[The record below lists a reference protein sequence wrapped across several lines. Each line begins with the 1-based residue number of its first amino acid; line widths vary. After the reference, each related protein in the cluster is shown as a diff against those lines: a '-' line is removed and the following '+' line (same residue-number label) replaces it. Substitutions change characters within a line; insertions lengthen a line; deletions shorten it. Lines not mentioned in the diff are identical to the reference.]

1 METAEELV
9 DRLLLHRR
17 HGVEGLGCDIDDP
30 GRMGIV
36 ETAGTEIFCG
46 DRVFQESDLVI
57 GTHHGEKVEEKV
69 IAEVDSHHA
78 CGVRARPGN
87 R

>member
-1 METAEELV
+1 METVSELG

-17 HGVEGLGCDIDDP
+17 HGAGGLGCDTDDP
-30 GRMGIV
+30 GRTGIV
-36 ETAGTEIFCG
+36 ESAGTGIFYG
-46 DRVFQESDLVI
+46 DRAFQESDLVTDI
-57 GTHHGEKVEEKV
+57 HLGEEVEGKV
-69 IAEVDSHHA
+69 IAVVDSHHA